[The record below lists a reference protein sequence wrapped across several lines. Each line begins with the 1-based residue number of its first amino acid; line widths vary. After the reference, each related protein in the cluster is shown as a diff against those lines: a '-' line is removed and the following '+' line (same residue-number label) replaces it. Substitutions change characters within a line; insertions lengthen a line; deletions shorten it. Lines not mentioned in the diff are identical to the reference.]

1 MNKEIKNLKIN
12 DKAFE
17 NAINK
22 EKRFRKRIIT
32 LALATSLVVGGY
44 IFQEPIKN
52 QIDIHFYLKDTPS
65 FDELDVFFEEKG
77 IVTIDN
83 KEYDI
88 EKLKEEYGPLY
99 YFMMPMSDEEIDT
112 KFKMITDH
120 QKRVYSFYGR
130 NNLQGDMYGFLIELP
145 FEVEDRM
152 MVHFTSYI
160 DKMMSL
166 KTSAPNQDF
175 LKYISKRVSCMD
187 PVYEQPRACFLN
199 SDSDYADYINGQKRL
214 GELSYES
221 KEFEVK
227 KAIFYFRL
235 YYDFLTAEGYDL
247 SQYKI
252 NQDFLNNDK
261 NMTK

>member
-1 MNKEIKNLKIN
+1 MKKVRKNFKIN
-12 DKAFE
+12 DKAFD
-17 NAINK
+17 NSIK
-22 EKRFRKRIIT
+22 KKKTFRTITIT
-32 LALATSLVVGGY
+32 LALAISLVVGGY

-65 FDELDVFFEEKG
+65 FDELDVFFQEKG

-99 YFMMPMSDEEIDT
+99 HFMIPMSKEEIDT

-130 NNLQGDMYGFLIELP
+130 NNLKGDMYGFLIELP
-145 FEVEDRM
+145 FEVEDRI

-160 DKMMSL
+160 DNMMSL
-166 KTSAPNQDF
+166 ITSAPNQDF

-187 PVYEQPRACFLN
+187 PVHEQPRACFLS
-199 SDSDYADYINGQKRL
+199 SDSDYGDYINGQKRL
-214 GELSYES
+214 GELSYEN

-227 KAIFYFRL
+227 KSIFYFRL
-235 YYDFLTAEGYDL
+235 YYDFLIAEGYDL

-252 NQDFLNNDK
+252 NQDFLNDSK
-261 NMTK
+261 GIIK